1 MSTLELENIKHP
13 DNANTNIALAADGK
27 VGIGTTSPQAHLQIN
42 NGTVNRGETG
52 KIHLYGSAVNGNV
65 GDVSNEIFFRD
76 ETVSAWGGAFIRT
89 IRTEATNQQDSLNFG
104 TSSGTN
110 GTPTTKLTINHTG
123 NVGIGT
129 NTPLRKLHLA
139 DAGDT
144 HIILQSTNAVD
155 NSEIF
160 EIGAGANSASKVDL
174 TFRTRLNSGSGGT
187 EHMRITNDGYVTTPN
202 QPVVFVSRT
211 STQAVTT
218 NASAGTILDFTSTQ
232 YNIGGHFNISNNKFT
247 APITGRYEISWSYGT
262 NVNGASVYRTFI
274 WKNNNKLA
282 YTQLRVD
289 SNGHTG
295 YVFGSR
301 TAILELSA
309 NDYIELRASCDSGTD
324 FYGDNELRIVMTIR
338 LIG

>member
-89 IRTEATNQQDSLNFG
+89 VRTEATNQQDSLNFG
-104 TSSGTN
+104 TSTGTN
-110 GTPTTKLTINHTG
+110 GTPTTRLTINHTG

-129 NTPLRKLHLA
+129 TTPLRKLHIA

-144 HIILQSTNAVD
+144 HIILQSTNAAD

-187 EHMRITNDGYVTTPN
+187 EHMRITNDGYITAPN
-202 QPVVFVSRT
+202 QPSFNVTNTNTLAISGTTTLVFNTIRHNVG
-211 STQAVTT
+211 
-218 NASAGTILDFTSTQ
+218 NHMYDSAGI
-232 YNIGGHFNISNNKFT
+232 FT
-247 APITGRYEISWSYGT
+247 APITGRYLFTFKTLLYAMSTTEYLDFYT
-262 NVNGASVYRTFI
+262 NVNNSVRNRYEMTG
-274 WKNNNKLA
+274 NGGQH
-282 YTQLRVD
+282 TQFTYSEV
-289 SNGHTG
+289 
-295 YVFGSR
+295 VQ
-301 TAILELSA
+301 LSA
-309 NDYIELRASCDSGTD
+309 NDTFKLTMSDRSSGS
-324 FYGDNELRIVMTIR
+324 YGMYNNENHFSGHL
-338 LIG
+338 LG